1 MSVVARRF
9 TTAFNVASGGWT
21 EYRVLSFCKRILTSE
36 VNQLGS
42 VDYFVS
48 SIGVGVPAPDER
60 AIPAGKEY
68 EYKSERMLQPG
79 DVPFFLRVAS
89 GSVSFDAEEQAN

>member
-9 TTAFNVASGGWT
+9 TTAFNVNSGAWT
-21 EYRVLSFCKRILTSE
+21 PYTVISFCKRILTSE

-60 AIPAGKEY
+60 AVPAGVQYKY
-68 EYKSERMLQPG
+68 ESERMLQPG
-79 DVPFFLRVAS
+79 DVPFFLRVDT
-89 GSVSFDAEEQAN
+89 GSVNFDAEEQAN